1 MGDALVNASS
11 NEPTFTTRLHADA
24 SLGTTSDPRG
34 AAEGRRMRS
43 GTNVVRKIE
52 NRALRAGALVLFAL
66 RRAWLTVRYGRRLQ
80 LGPGI
85 VFKGRLVLGRG
96 VRVSIG
102 ANCRIGKRVL
112 ITGRGQVTIGNDT
125 LLNGC
130 WIGSDQKV
138 DIGSFCLISD
148 CDIVDTDFHNLPPRL
163 RHEPTVAQAVA
174 PVHIGHNVWV
184 GARSIVLKGVTIG
197 DHSVVGAGT
206 VVREDIAPRVVVA
219 GNPAT
224 VVKQFRD
231 DE

>member
-1 MGDALVNASS
+1 VA
-11 NEPTFTTRLHADA
+11 
-24 SLGTTSDPRG
+24 
-34 AAEGRRMRS
+34 
-43 GTNVVRKIE
+43 RKIE
-52 NRALRAGALVLFAL
+52 NPVLRAGAILFFAC

-112 ITGRGQVTIGNDT
+112 ITGHGQVTVGNDT

-130 WIGSDQKV
+130 WIGCEQKV

-148 CDIVDTDFHNLPPRL
+148 CDIADTAFHNLPPRL
-163 RHEPTVAQAVA
+163 RHEPPTARAVA
-174 PVHIGHNVWV
+174 PVRIGDNVWV

-206 VVREDIAPRVVVA
+206 VVREDVAPRVVVA
-219 GNPAT
+219 GNPAV

>member
-1 MGDALVNASS
+1 M
-11 NEPTFTTRLHADA
+11 
-24 SLGTTSDPRG
+24 
-34 AAEGRRMRS
+34 
-43 GTNVVRKIE
+43 VRKIE
-52 NRALRAGALVLFAL
+52 NPVLRAGALLLFAC
-66 RRAWLTVRYGRRLQ
+66 RRAWLTLRYGQRLQ

-102 ANCRIGKRVL
+102 ANSRIGKRVL
-112 ITGRGQVTIGNDT
+112 ITGSGQVTIGHDT
-125 LLNGC
+125 FLNGC
-130 WIGSDQKV
+130 WIGCDQKV

-148 CDIVDTDFHNLPPRL
+148 CDVVDTDFHNLPPRL
-163 RHEPTVAQAVA
+163 RHEPLTARAIA
-174 PVHIGHNVWV
+174 PVHIGDNVWV

-206 VVREDIAPRVVVA
+206 VVRADIPPRVVVA
-219 GNPAT
+219 GNPAA

>member
-1 MGDALVNASS
+1 MRRKMNGLPRRSSCTTTPTSSSGRSITSRERNMGDALVNASS

-43 GTNVVRKIE
+43 GTNAVRKIE
-52 NRALRAGALVLFAL
+52 NPALRAGALVLFAL

-112 ITGRGQVTIGNDT
+112 ITGRGQ
-125 LLNGC
+125 
-130 WIGSDQKV
+130 
-138 DIGSFCLISD
+138 
-148 CDIVDTDFHNLPPRL
+148 
-163 RHEPTVAQAVA
+163 
-174 PVHIGHNVWV
+174 
-184 GARSIVLKGVTIG
+184 
-197 DHSVVGAGT
+197 
-206 VVREDIAPRVVVA
+206 
-219 GNPAT
+219 
-224 VVKQFRD
+224 
-231 DE
+231 

>member
-1 MGDALVNASS
+1 MVG
-11 NEPTFTTRLHADA
+11 
-24 SLGTTSDPRG
+24 
-34 AAEGRRMRS
+34 
-43 GTNVVRKIE
+43 KIE
-52 NRALRAGALVLFAL
+52 NPVLRVGALLFFACC
-66 RRAWLTVRYGRRLQ
+66 RAWLTLRYGRRLQ

-112 ITGRGQVTIGNDT
+112 ITGHGQVTVGKDT

-130 WIGSDQKV
+130 WIGCAQKV
-138 DIGSFCLISD
+138 DIGSSCLISD

-163 RHEPTVAQAVA
+163 RHAPAVARAVA
-174 PVHIGHNVWV
+174 PVHIGDNVWV

-197 DHSVVGAGT
+197 DHSVVGAGS
-206 VVREDIAPRVVVA
+206 VVREDVPPRVVVA
-219 GNPAT
+219 GNPAA
-224 VVKQFRD
+224 VVRQFRD